1 MMNRRVFLL
10 LMMTS
15 LAGGFAAAG
24 AGPALAKDGGGN
36 SGKGGGDSD
45 GGKDDGGKD
54 DDGKD
59 DDGKDDDGKD
69 DGGKDDGGKDD
80 DGKDDGGKD
89 DDGKD
94 DDGEKDDD
102 RDSSKIRNA
111 VKRGEA
117 ESLGK
122 ILPNVRRKYPGKV
135 INIRLTGRGS
145 NLTYRIRLISRDNK
159 LMEIRVDA
167 QSGKIIG
174 MNKV

>member
-1 MMNRRVFLL
+1 MNRRGFLL

-54 DDGKD
+54 DG
-59 DDGKDDDGKD
+59 
-69 DGGKDDGGKDD
+69 
-80 DGKDDGGKD
+80 GKDDGGKD

-94 DDGEKDDD
+94 DDGKDDDGKDDDGKDDDGKDDDGKDDDGKDDD

>member
-1 MMNRRVFLL
+1 MMNRRGFLL
-10 LMMTS
+10 LLMTS

-24 AGPALAKDGGGN
+24 ADPALAKDGDGG
-36 SGKGGGDSD
+36 GKGGGD
-45 GGKDDGGKD
+45 GGGNSGGDHGGDDGGKGGSDHGDDGDDGDGGSNSSKGKDGD
-54 DDGKD
+54 DDD
-59 DDGKDDDGKD
+59 D
-69 DGGKDDGGKDD
+69 
-80 DGKDDGGKD
+80 
-89 DDGKD
+89 
-94 DDGEKDDD
+94 KDDD

-145 NLTYRIRLISRDNK
+145 KLTYRIRLISRDNK
-159 LMEIRVDA
+159 LIEIRVDA

-174 MNKV
+174 INEV